1 MRDFGSMNDRSGL
14 QKRTLLQS
22 MCLRRFVPKRTYA
35 RQQSEPPLDDLV
47 GMAEQRQPL
56 PPTAATRIRFLFGVR
71 LATAPHEPF
80 PARRD

>member
-1 MRDFGSMNDRSGL
+1 LANISQGLTAVRDFGSMNDRSGL

-56 PPTAATRIRFLFGVR
+56 PPRGQQRPPGHVFYSGL
-71 LATAPHEPF
+71 
-80 PARRD
+80 